1 MAETGVRPF
10 WMAIHRYLGLATLV
24 FLAIAGI
31 TGCILTA
38 DKPLDA
44 ALNADLFRQPP
55 NTAPLDAVQAA
66 QALQAA
72 RPDLTVL
79 SFPAHVAPGDT
90 VPVSV
95 MAADPKHPLAYSE
108 VFVDRADGHLAGARL
123 AGPGWD
129 RRHIVL
135 GVYSFH
141 YTLLAG
147 TAGRWLMGIC
157 ALGWLI
163 GNVVG
168 LYLTFPVRERFA
180 SPGFWKKWSALW
192 TFRLKSPL
200 PRLVLDLHR
209 ASGLWLLIPATV
221 LAFTSVAMNFFDEAF
236 TPAVQAISPAR
247 PSPFDAP
254 PPALAPGRPKITFAQ
269 AQALAVQRATALG
282 LAWKPARLSWSP
294 ERGFYSVMLAPGG
307 VETYSRLGPIDYAFD
322 GDGRFVSEDNPYSD
336 SAGRKLSRAL
346 YPLHSGQVIGLP
358 GVVLIFIL
366 GLATAEMSITGV
378 YLWLKRRGPRIA
390 GERRLRAL
398 REAAQS

>member
-24 FLAIAGI
+24 FLALAGI
-31 TGCILTA
+31 TGCILTV

-44 ALNADLFRQPP
+44 ALNPDLFRQPADS
-55 NTAPLDAVQAA
+55 APLDAVQAV

-72 RPDLTVL
+72 RPDLRVL
-79 SFPAHVAPGDT
+79 SFPAHVPAGDT

-95 MAADPKHPLAYSE
+95 AAADPKHPLPFSE
-108 VFVDRADGHLAGARL
+108 VFVDHADGHLAGERM

-135 GVYSFH
+135 GVYTFH

-147 TAGRWLMGIC
+147 TAGRWLMGLC

-168 LYLTFPVRERFA
+168 LYLTFPARERFA
-180 SPGFWKKWSALW
+180 SRGFWKKWSALW

-200 PRLVLDLHR
+200 PRLFLDLHR
-209 ASGLWLLIPATV
+209 ASGLWLLVPATV

-236 TPAVQAISPAR
+236 TPAAQALSPAR

-254 PPALAPGRPKITFAQ
+254 PPAAAPAAPAIDFAR
-269 AQALAVQRATALG
+269 AEALAVRRAAANG
-282 LAWKPARLSWSP
+282 LTWKPARLSYAP
-294 ERGFYSVMLAPGG
+294 ERGFYSVMLTPGG
-307 VETYSRLGPIDYAFD
+307 IETYSRLGPIDYAFD
-322 GDGRFVSEDNPYSD
+322 GAGRFVAEDNPYSD

-346 YPLHSGQVIGLP
+346 YPLHSGQVVGLP
-358 GVVLIFIL
+358 GVVLIFVL
-366 GLATAEMSITGV
+366 GLATAEMSITGA
-378 YLWLKRRGPRIA
+378 YLWWKRRGPRIA
-390 GERRLRAL
+390 GERRLKAL
-398 REAAQS
+398 REVPQ

>member
-1 MAETGVRPF
+1 MADSGVRSF

-24 FLAIAGI
+24 FLAIAGV
-31 TGCILTA
+31 TGCVLTV

-44 ALNADLFRQPP
+44 ALNADLFRQPA
-55 NTAPLDAVQAA
+55 NSAPLDAVQAA

-79 SFPAHVAPGDT
+79 SFPAHVSAGDT

-95 MAADPKHPLAYSE
+95 TAADPKHPLAYSE
-108 VFVDRADGHLAGARL
+108 VFVDRADGHLAGTRM
-123 AGPGWD
+123 AGAGWD
-129 RRHIVL
+129 RRHL
-135 GVYSFH
+135 MQGVYSFH

-168 LYLTFPVRERFA
+168 LYLTFPTRERFA
-180 SPGFWKKWSALW
+180 SRGFWKKWSALW
-192 TFRLKSPL
+192 TFRLNNPL
-200 PRLVLDLHR
+200 PRVFLDLHR
-209 ASGLWLLIPATV
+209 ASGLWLLVPATV

-236 TPAVQAISPAR
+236 TPTVQALSPAR
-247 PSPFDAP
+247 PSPFDGPPPAAAP
-254 PPALAPGRPKITFAQ
+254 PPPRISFAQ
-269 AQALAVQRATALG
+269 ARSLAMQRAAAVGLG
-282 LAWKPARLSWSP
+282 WTPARLSYSP
-294 ERGFYSVMLAPGG
+294 ERGFYSVMLTAGG

-322 GDGRFVSEDNPYSD
+322 GAGRFVSEDNPYSD

-358 GVVLIFIL
+358 GVVLIFVL
-366 GLATAEMSITGV
+366 GLATAEMSVTGV
-378 YLWLKRRGPRIA
+378 YLWWKRRGPRIA
-390 GERRLRAL
+390 GERRLKAL
-398 REAAQS
+398 REAAP